1 MHQFFYKDVIKSL
14 ISKKITN
21 SNSAILAKP
30 SIRLMNAMYLSLKK
44 NLTIENMEKHQFNY
58 LVLTLLMLMLLHQEH
73 LYKHQDIKVVMP
85 IHNSFTLGIRAWD

>member
-1 MHQFFYKDVIKSL
+1 MITHQFKNNKNLFQFFYKDVIKSL

-44 NLTIENMEKHQFNY
+44 N
-58 LVLTLLMLMLLHQEH
+58 
-73 LYKHQDIKVVMP
+73 KV
-85 IHNSFTLGIRAWD
+85 INLSK